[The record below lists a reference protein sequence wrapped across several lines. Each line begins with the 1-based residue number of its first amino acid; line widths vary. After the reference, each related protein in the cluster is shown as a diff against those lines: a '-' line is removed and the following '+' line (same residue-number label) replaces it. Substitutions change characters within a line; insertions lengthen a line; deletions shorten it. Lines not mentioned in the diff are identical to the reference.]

1 MNVRL
6 ESIDIGVDDDLI
18 DATLLSPAGALPG
31 VLFVHGW
38 GGSQEHDLVRAKE
51 AVGIGCEC
59 LTFDLRGHERTAS
72 QWETVSRE
80 QNLADLIAAYD
91 WLVARPQVDPASIAV
106 VGISYGGYLAS
117 ILTTLRPVRW
127 LALRSPALYKDEG
140 WTLAKRQLHADGTLA
155 AYRRSAIRWQDNRAL
170 RACAAFEGD
179 ALLVEAEHDEIV
191 PHAVIGNYVRAFGKA
206 HSLTQRIIDGAD
218 HAFTSKQVQ
227 KAYTELLIQWL
238 HERVVGARGEAAKA
252 KMTARKEGLRSAERE
267 APGERQRPHL

>member
-1 MNVRL
+1 MNVQL
-6 ESIDIGVDDDLI
+6 ESVDIAVDHDLI
-18 DATLLSPAGALPG
+18 GATLLSPAQSLPG

-38 GGSQEHDLVRAKE
+38 GGSQEHDLVRARE

-80 QNLADLIAAYD
+80 ENLADLVAAYD

-127 LALRSPALYKDEG
+127 LALRSPAIYPDEG
-140 WTLAKRQLHADGTLA
+140 WELAKRQLHADGTLA
-155 AYRRSAIRWQDNRAL
+155 AYRQRRIRWQDNRAL
-170 RACAAFEGD
+170 RACAAFGGD
-179 ALLVEAEHDEIV
+179 ALVVEAEHDVIV
-191 PHAVIGNYVRAFGKA
+191 PPAVTANYVRAFGRA
-206 HSLTQRIIDGAD
+206 RSLTKRVIAGAD
-218 HAFTSKQVQ
+218 HAFTTKLVQ
-227 KAYTELLIQWL
+227 KAYTEVLIKWL
-238 HERVVGARGEAAKA
+238 HEMVVGARGEIAKA
-252 KMTARKEGLRSAERE
+252 KMSARKEELRNAERS

>member
-6 ESIDIGVDDDLI
+6 ETVDIRVEDELVG
-18 DATLLSPAGALPG
+18 ATLLSPADSLPG

-80 QNLADLIAAYD
+80 QNLADLVAAYD
-91 WLVARPQVDPASIAV
+91 WLVGRPQVDPASIAV
-106 VGISYGGYLAS
+106 VGISYGGYLAAL
-117 ILTTLRPVRW
+117 LTTLRPVRW

-140 WTLAKRQLHADGTLA
+140 WTWPKRRLNADPGLSD
-155 AYRRSAIRWQDNRAL
+155 YRRSRILWQDNRAL
-170 RACAAFEGD
+170 RACAAYRGD
-179 ALLVEAEHDEIV
+179 ALVVEAEHDEIV
-191 PHAVIGNYVRAFGKA
+191 PPMVVANYVRAFGKA
-206 HSLTQRIIDGAD
+206 RSLTKRAIAGAD
-218 HAFTSKQVQ
+218 HGFSSKQAQ
-227 KAYTELLIQWL
+227 KEYTAVLITWL
-238 HERVVGARGEAAKA
+238 HEMVVGARAQVAQA
-252 KMTARKEGLRSAERE
+252 KMSERKEELRSADRA

>member
-1 MNVRL
+1 MNVQL
-6 ESIDIGVDDDLI
+6 ESVDIAVDHDLI
-18 DATLLSPAGALPG
+18 GATLLSPAQSLPG

-38 GGSQEHDLVRAKE
+38 GGSQEHDLVRARE

-80 QNLADLIAAYD
+80 ENLADLVAAYD

-127 LALRSPALYKDEG
+127 LALRSPAIYQDEG
-140 WTLAKRQLHADGTLA
+140 WQLAKRQLHADGTLA
-155 AYRRSAIRWQDNRAL
+155 AYRRSRIAWQDNRAL
-170 RACAAFEGD
+170 RACAAFRGD
-179 ALLVEAEHDEIV
+179 ALVVEAEHDDIV
-191 PHAVIGNYVRAFGKA
+191 PHAVTANYVHAFGQA
-206 HSLTQRIIDGAD
+206 RSLTKRVIAGAD
-218 HAFTSKQVQ
+218 HAFTTKLVQ
-227 KAYTELLIQWL
+227 KAYTDVLIKWL
-238 HERVVGARGEAAKA
+238 HEMVVGARGEVAKA
-252 KMTARKEGLRSAERE
+252 KMSARKQELRDAERV